1 MRLKFPLEIISIH
14 APREGGDRAHAQR
27 GTAQT
32 RFQSTPPARG
42 ATPSWEAE
50 TATWEFQ
57 STPPARGATWTTIL
71 TTKCQQI
78 SIHAPREG
86 GDLLDPHL
94 IHLRSY
100 FNPRPPRGGRL
111 PSASDTQTDGTFQ
124 STPPARGAT
133 ISKADYS
140 KKYAISIHA
149 PREGGD
155 KAGKLAGRMNR
166 NFNPRPPRGGRPA
179 MRLLAKYLDTF
190 QSTPPARGATPPV
203 PPPLPAA
210 LDFNPRPPRG
220 GRRPDGFTGFR
231 INRNFNPRPPRGGR
245 RPRS

>member
-1 MRLKFPLEIISIH
+1 M
-14 APREGGDRAHAQR
+14 D
-27 GTAQT
+27 
-32 RFQSTPPARG
+32 
-42 ATPSWEAE
+42 
-50 TATWEFQ
+50 
-57 STPPARGATWTTIL
+57 
-71 TTKCQQI
+71 
-78 SIHAPREG
+78 
-86 GDLLDPHL
+86 
-94 IHLRSY
+94 

-111 PSASDTQTDGTFQ
+111 RTADGVSPPVGFQ

-245 RPRS
+245 RSIAPEVPTRNHFNPRPPRGGRQFPNHGLQYVSRISIHAPREGGDSAPA

>member
-1 MRLKFPLEIISIH
+1 MH
-14 APREGGDRAHAQR
+14 N
-27 GTAQT
+27 
-32 RFQSTPPARG
+32 
-42 ATPSWEAE
+42 
-50 TATWEFQ
+50 
-57 STPPARGATWTTIL
+57 
-71 TTKCQQI
+71 
-78 SIHAPREG
+78 
-86 GDLLDPHL
+86 
-94 IHLRSY
+94 

-245 RPRS
+245 RYDMIDATSINIISIHAPREGGDNFQIMAFNMFHVFQSTPPARGATARQRSLPAGHGFQSTPPARGATAFQISSHK

>member
-100 FNPRPPRGGRL
+100 FNPRPPRGGR
-111 PSASDTQTDGTFQ
+111 
-124 STPPARGAT
+124 
-133 ISKADYS
+133 
-140 KKYAISIHA
+140 
-149 PREGGD
+149 
-155 KAGKLAGRMNR
+155 
-166 NFNPRPPRGGRPA
+166 PA

-220 GRRPDGFTGFR
+220 GRQHFKSPLISSFFH
-231 INRNFNPRPPRGGR
+231 FNPRPPRGGR
-245 RPRS
+245 PLASQPHGA